1 MDDMEII
8 KLFFARSDSAVG
20 ELDGKYGRLCRHIA
34 GNILH
39 SSEDTEECVSD
50 TYLTAWNTIPPKEPL
65 PLFPYIGAI
74 LRNHAFN
81 RYSYNHAAKR
91 CCACREIESEI
102 ESLSCG
108 DDIGDSI
115 DSGIIT
121 ECINR
126 LLRAADEV
134 NRMLFV
140 RRYWYCDGLSELSR
154 ITCRDMITLCR
165 YAMGF
170 PLFREIVGSTSGAL
184 PISNMRTAPRRYRT
198 TNRVMDPRSESA
210 YMTDFTESVVG
221 IKTGYIQAAGSNL
234 ACCVEKDGRVFY
246 SVVMHCHDVPRG
258 DRSLSGHFLDTITL
272 MNYALQFYPTSYTP
286 GFPIA
291 SAATK
296 GSLKDNVQI
305 GVAQPIGAL
314 SPQALEPQLSLSLGA
329 RVKKGDVVGTLTLD
343 SGLELPEGLSSV
355 KEVELIAL
363 NDAST
368 SLLIYILRAV
378 LGTALVLFL
387 VLRGRR
393 PAKPQI

>member
-1 MDDMEII
+1 MKKRFLALLLCALLLCGSLLSAAESAPILPDAPEITNAVMAMVYEETTDTI
-8 KLFFARSDSAVG
+8 LFAKNIDRKNAPASMTKVMTAVLVL
-20 ELDGKYGRLCRHIA
+20 EYDP
-34 GNILH
+34 
-39 SSEDTEECVSD
+39 E
-50 TYLTAWNTIPPKEPL
+50 
-65 PLFPYIGAI
+65 
-74 LRNHAFN
+74 
-81 RYSYNHAAKR
+81 
-91 CCACREIESEI
+91 
-102 ESLSCG
+102 
-108 DDIGDSI
+108 
-115 DSGIIT
+115 
-121 ECINR
+121 
-126 LLRAADEV
+126 
-134 NRMLFV
+134 
-140 RRYWYCDGLSELSR
+140 LSELSR

-272 MNYALQFYPTSYTP
+272 MDYALQFYPTSYTP
-286 GFPIA
+286 GIPIA

-296 GSLKDNVQI
+296 GSLKKNVQV

-314 SPQALEPQLSLSLGA
+314 SPETLEPQLTLSLGS

-368 SLLIYILRAV
+368 SLLIYILPAV
-378 LGTALVLFL
+378 LVTALVLFL